1 VVKGLEAQQASAPI
15 LTPWGYQILF
25 VREKVPEKKLAFEE
39 MRDYI
44 YRYLYEQEQE
54 KIYKL
59 YIEELKEKTFVKIF
73 PRRA

>member
-1 VVKGLEAQQASAPI
+1 
-15 LTPWGYQILF
+15 
-25 VREKVPEKKLAFEE
+25 VPEKKLSFEE

-73 PRRA
+73 PLRA